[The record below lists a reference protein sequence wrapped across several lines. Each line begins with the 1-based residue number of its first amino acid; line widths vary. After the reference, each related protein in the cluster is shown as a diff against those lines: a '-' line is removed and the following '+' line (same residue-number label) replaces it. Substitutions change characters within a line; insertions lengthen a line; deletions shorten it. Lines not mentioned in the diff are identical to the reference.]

1 VGGEPASYNF
11 RTDQQAQIELKI
23 ERRTPITDP
32 RLEAGSGKVEV
43 IVEVEV

>member
-23 ERRTPITDP
+23 ECKTPITDL
-32 RLEAGSGKVEV
+32 RIKAGSGKVEE
-43 IVEVEV
+43 IVKVRV